1 MTSHVLTV
9 SVFGVLGFALVVL
22 AVLGHVPGSRVP
34 SVGALVRA
42 ALGRRSVQ
50 VLLVLAWWW
59 VGWHFFAAGG

>member
-1 MTSHVLTV
+1 MISHVITV
-9 SVFGVLGFALVVL
+9 SIFGALGLTLVAMAVL
-22 AVLGHVPGSRVP
+22 AHRRTSKLPTIGR
-34 SVGALVRA
+34 LVRA